1 MSTSLIFQYILILL
15 IVALAC
21 YSLFR
26 MIRKNFAPKKFSSK
40 RTHCD
45 KDCGCS

>member
-1 MSTSLIFQYILILL
+1 MDFLLQYI
-15 IVALAC
+15 IVAALVSVAC
-21 YSLFR
+21 YSIFKTLK
-26 MIRKNFAPKKFSSK
+26 KNFSPKKFSSK